1 VTEKEAIDLL
11 LYVFD
16 WIKYRHED
24 IFERMLDDIPSAAV
38 ILSGRSAAEKKLEEL
53 QKNEASN
60 G

>member
-1 VTEKEAIDLL
+1 MTEKEAIDLV
-11 LYVFD
+11 LYILD
-16 WIKYRHED
+16 WVKYRHED
-24 IFERMLDDIPSAAV
+24 IFERLLDDIPSAAV

>member
-1 VTEKEAIDLL
+1 VTEKEAIDLV
-11 LYVFD
+11 LYILD
-16 WIKYRHED
+16 WVKYRHED
-24 IFERMLDDIPSAAV
+24 IFERLLDDIPSAAV

>member
-1 VTEKEAIDLL
+1 MSEKEAVDLV
-11 LYVFD
+11 LYILD
-16 WIKYRHED
+16 WLKYRHED

-53 QKNEASN
+53 QRNEASN

>member
-1 VTEKEAIDLL
+1 MSEKEAIDLV
-11 LYVFD
+11 LYILD
-16 WIKYRHED
+16 WVKYRHED

>member
-1 VTEKEAIDLL
+1 VTEKETIDLL

-38 ILSGRSAAEKKLEEL
+38 ILADRSAAEKKLEEL
-53 QKNEASN
+53 KAKE

>member
-1 VTEKEAIDLL
+1 MSEKEAIDLV
-11 LYVFD
+11 LYILD
-16 WIKYRHED
+16 WLKYRHED

-53 QKNEASN
+53 QRNEASN

>member
-1 VTEKEAIDLL
+1 MSEKEAIDLV
-11 LYVFD
+11 LYILD
-16 WIKYRHED
+16 WLKYRHED

-53 QKNEASN
+53 KAKE